1 MYIVLFVESIENL
14 KNLKTLYLLE
24 KTLVLSIIF
33 NKCKI
38 EDEKMF
44 KEKESI
50 EILKILG
57 LIHNIEEYEKI
68 ENHAWKNH
76 ETKN

>member
-1 MYIVLFVESIENL
+1 MLFVESIENL
-14 KNLKTLYLLE
+14 KNLKTLR
-24 KTLVLSIIF
+24 KNISSFTICS
-33 NKCKI
+33 KCKV

-44 KEKESI
+44 KEEESI
-50 EILKILG
+50 DILKILG